1 MAEPE
6 KERSYFDKWKGAK
19 GLSGLPYPKLSA
31 ILWSGLGGLVAIM
44 LIAGLALEAKF
55 LCLIVPL
62 GATCVLIFAAPAAP
76 FSQPRN
82 VILGHLIAALVGLA
96 FFGALGSA
104 FWVAALANGV
114 AIALMVATK
123 TVHPPAGATALIPV
137 LTANGAWLWAFYP
150 TALGAIICV
159 IIGLIYNNAIK
170 GRVYPAF
177 WW

>member
-1 MAEPE
+1 MAEN
-6 KERSYFDKWKGAK
+6 ERSYFDKWKGAK
-19 GLSGLPYPKLSA
+19 GLSGIPYPKLSA
-31 ILWSGLGGLVAIM
+31 IILSGLGGLVTIL
-44 LIAGLALEAKF
+44 LIAGLSLEAEF

-82 VILGHLIAALVGLA
+82 VVLGHLLAALVGLA
-96 FFGALGSA
+96 FFCVLGSA

-150 TALGAIICV
+150 AALGAIICV
-159 IIGLIYNNAIK
+159 LIGLIYNNAIK